1 MSLSS
6 PDPTR
11 WRTLGRPSVAEP
23 ALKGRWPSLLVHVVS
38 LTVAVT
44 GLGTILSAGVDV
56 VMGGDAAGA
65 LLLTGLVTAI
75 VGTGLWYV
83 TRTPARIRIVD
94 VFAVVT
100 MSWLAL
106 MVVGAVPYVATGTI
120 SRFDNAMFEAIS
132 GFTTTGATVMRP
144 IEGHSPGVMFWRALS
159 QWIGGMGVI
168 VLVVA
173 VLPTVGSGG
182 MDLLAAEAPGP
193 TGERLTPKVRH
204 TARRLWIVYIGI
216 TVVVGVGYLL
226 AGMSLFDAIAHSLTT
241 ASTGGFST
249 YNRSL
254 AHFESAAVEWVA
266 IVGMFAAGGSFTLY
280 YRALTGKIG
289 PLLRS
294 MEFRA
299 YVALV
304 LGATATVHLINA
316 AQLGDPGPIRGSL
329 FTVVS
334 ITSTT
339 GFGTADFDLWA
350 DGAQVI
356 LLLLMP
362 LGAMAGST
370 AGGVKLVRILAVGS
384 FAARETRRQLHPRL
398 VRPVRIG
405 DAVLDESV
413 SNRVLGFLVLALAFF
428 GAGIVAIAIT
438 GVDLRTALSAAAT
451 SFGNVGPGL
460 GEVGPTDDFLN
471 LSATARAVCMVEM
484 LLGRLEIYPVL
495 LAVAALP
502 RIRRYR

>member
-1 MSLSS
+1 M
-6 PDPTR
+6 R
-11 WRTLGRPSVAEP
+11 
-23 ALKGRWPSLLVHVVS
+23 GRWASLFVHVVC

-44 GLGTILSAGVDV
+44 GVGMLVSALVDV
-56 VMGGDAAGA
+56 IMGGDAALALTLSGIGA
-65 LLLTGLVTAI
+65 TVAGA
-75 VGTGLWYV
+75 GGWHV
-83 TRTPARIRIVD
+83 TRTPERIRIVD

-100 MSWLAL
+100 GSWLAL
-106 MVVGAVPYVATGTI
+106 MVVGAIPYMATGTI
-120 SRFDNAMFEAIS
+120 DRFDNAMFEAIS
-132 GFTTTGATVMRP
+132 GFTTTGATVLRP

-204 TARRLWIVYIGI
+204 TARRLWIVYIGLTI
-216 TVVVGVGYLL
+216 GVGLGYLA
-226 AGMSLFDAIAHSLTT
+226 AGMSLYDAVAHSLTT

-266 IVGMFAAGGSFTLY
+266 IAGMFAAGGSFTLY
-280 YRALTGKIG
+280 YRAITGRVG

-294 MEFRA
+294 LEFRA
-299 YVALV
+299 YVVLV
-304 LGATATVHLINA
+304 VGATAGVHLINA
-316 AQLGDPGPIRGSL
+316 TQLGDPGELRGSL

-339 GFGTADFDLWA
+339 GFGTVDFDTWA
-350 DGAQVI
+350 DGAQVV

-384 FAARETRRQLHPRL
+384 FASREARRQLHPRL

-405 DAVLDESV
+405 DAVLPESV
-413 SNRVLGFLVLALAFF
+413 SNRVVGFLILALAFF
-428 GAGIVAIAIT
+428 GAGIVAIAST

-451 SFGNVGPGL
+451 TFGNVGPGL

-471 LSATARAVCMVEM
+471 LTATARAVCMAEM
-484 LLGRLEIYPVL
+484 LLGRLEIYPVI
-495 LAVAALP
+495 LAVAAIP
-502 RIRRYR
+502 RFRRRTPLRG